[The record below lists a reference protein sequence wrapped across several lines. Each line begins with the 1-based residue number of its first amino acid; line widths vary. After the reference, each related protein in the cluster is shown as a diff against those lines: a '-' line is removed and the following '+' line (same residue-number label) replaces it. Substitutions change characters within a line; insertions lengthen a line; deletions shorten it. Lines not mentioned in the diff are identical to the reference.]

1 MRVLLSHT
9 DKHNRLACRM
19 YHVDRSANFLI
30 DSIEL
35 GQNDAINGP
44 RVVIVD
50 SEVDQRLVELCQL
63 IDSVVAYERFAD
75 EKNDVWRV
83 DMDQFG

>member
-1 MRVLLSHT
+1 
-9 DKHNRLACRM
+9 M
-19 YHVDRSANFLI
+19 YHVDRSAYFFIN
-30 DSIEL
+30 SIEL
-35 GQNDAINGP
+35 GQDDAINGP

-63 IDSVVAYERFAD
+63 IDRIVADERLAY

-83 DMDQFG
+83 VMDQLG